1 MIDIYHLDG
10 VNLYDANFP
19 MKKVMKTLI
28 TQTIY
33 ANS

>member
-10 VNLYDANFP
+10 VNLYDANFSYEER
-19 MKKVMKTLI
+19 MKTLI